1 MQNLSKPSSSYLEAS
16 KKEPPNAFF
25 SKNEKKKNEMNLS
38 CEYFLLFF
46 SLFLKYYHTNT
57 SRDVLLLLRVR
68 VIGRIVLFFERRR
81 RGGRGRPS
89 GESGAS
95 GGASDERGL
104 CVLFFLVLV
113 FEFSSFFLPRSC
125 VFVFPK
131 GALNSLSLL
140 LSLRSGGAFE

>member
-25 SKNEKKKNEMNLS
+25 SKNEKKKNEINLS

-104 CVLFFLVLV
+104 CVLFLLLL
-113 FEFSSFFLPRSC
+113 FEFSSFFLPRC

-131 GALNSLSLL
+131 GVLNSLSLT
-140 LSLRSGGAFE
+140 LSLIGRGL